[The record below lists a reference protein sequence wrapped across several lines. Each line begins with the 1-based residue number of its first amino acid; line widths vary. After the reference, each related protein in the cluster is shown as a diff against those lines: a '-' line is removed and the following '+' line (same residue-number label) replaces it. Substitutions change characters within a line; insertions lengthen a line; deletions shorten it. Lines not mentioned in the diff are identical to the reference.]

1 MGHPKIQR
9 ILACAVS
16 LLLLIGAFGISP
28 AWADEAVGKIT
39 HLAGLLSALR
49 PDGQTRLLGVQSPVS
64 KGDVLSTEANAYAR
78 IKFLDNS
85 EVVLR
90 PNSQLKIDD
99 FNFSPAEPEKD
110 GIALSMFKGGLRAV
124 SGLVGKRSPENV
136 RFATPTATIG
146 IRGTH
151 FGALFCQSDCAG
163 VAMAGGGTPPNGL
176 HVDVVDGSVSLT
188 NPGGSVVLNAGQF
201 GFVPTPTA
209 PPSIVPPGTGTRI
222 TLPSNIT
229 RNAAGGRSV
238 GNGLGADC
246 VAQ

>member
-1 MGHPKIQR
+1 MARLGIR
-9 ILACAVS
+9 RTAACVAN
-16 LLLLIGAFGISP
+16 LLLLIGALGAVS
-28 AWADEAVGKIT
+28 ARADEAVGKVT

-78 IKFLDNS
+78 IKFVDSS

-124 SGLVGKRSPENV
+124 SGLVGKRNPESV
-136 RFATPTATIG
+136 RFGTPTATIG

-163 VAMAGGGTPPNGL
+163 VSVAGGGTPSNGL
-176 HVDVVDGSVSLT
+176 HVDVVDGSISVS
-188 NPGGSVVLNAGQF
+188 NAAGSVVLSTGQF
-201 GFVPTPTA
+201 GFVPSVSA
-209 PPSIVPPGTGTRI
+209 PPTIVPSATGMRI

-238 GNGLGADC
+238 GSGLAADC